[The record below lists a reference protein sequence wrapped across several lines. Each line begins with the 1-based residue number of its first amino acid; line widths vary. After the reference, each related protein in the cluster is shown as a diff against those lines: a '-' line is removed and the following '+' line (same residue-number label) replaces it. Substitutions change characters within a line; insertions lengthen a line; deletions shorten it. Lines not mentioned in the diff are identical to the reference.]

1 MSCAKPV
8 VGSVVT
14 LQFRFFVI
22 DVQDGN
28 TVRIPA
34 SPTTVDV
41 AVEKPDGA
49 DVEVDAGVA
58 ASWNRSEHHLKG
70 LPLLRQSYV
79 FVLAQIVLRTVR
91 FGNSETHGPRGARAR
106 TEHHQ
111 VVMVRLDRRGSVQ
124 LDVPRGLCRCV
135 LNLDAH
141 EVGLRRSDREVRRVS
156 AGGAQRP
163 GAARQCPSLRNGRNR
178 V

>member
-41 AVEKPDGA
+41 AVEKPDGT
-49 DVEVDAGVA
+49 
-58 ASWNRSEHHLKG
+58 SFN
-70 LPLLRQSYV
+70 
-79 FVLAQIVLRTVR
+79 
-91 FGNSETHGPRGARAR
+91 
-106 TEHHQ
+106 
-111 VVMVRLDRRGSVQ
+111 
-124 LDVPRGLCRCV
+124 
-135 LNLDAH
+135 
-141 EVGLRRSDREVRRVS
+141 VS
-156 AGGAQRP
+156 AIAVLVGVWEALVDTDQSGRWRFTVSSTGIPTVVDNGGFTVVP
-163 GAARQCPSLRNGRNR
+163 AA
-178 V
+178 VTV